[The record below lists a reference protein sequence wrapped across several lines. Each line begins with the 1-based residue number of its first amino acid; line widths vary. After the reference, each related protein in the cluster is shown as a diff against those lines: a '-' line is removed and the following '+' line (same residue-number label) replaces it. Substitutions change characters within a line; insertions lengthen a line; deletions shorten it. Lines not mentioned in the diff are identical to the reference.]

1 MRAKIER
8 TAEDAEE
15 VVAVVPPVVVADP
28 VVATPVVA
36 PVVVVVVVVVVVE
49 TGREDGKRT
58 LLIPWMTPLLKTM
71 FGRTT

>member
-36 PVVVVVVVVVVVE
+36 PVVVVVVVVE